1 MHACIHTYMHT
12 YVRVCVRTCVRAYV
26 RTYVHT
32 YGDTIIQL
40 CTYVRTQIHTCI
52 HTLTMKCLW
61 SMRHNNDYKTTLSH
75 RADSAADI
83 AISLVIFGNYLVYCS
98 YYHWHYEL
106 PVKCKQKTKDRVGN
120 IGDIG
125 IFHKYEFSVC
135 LQSGND

>member
-1 MHACIHTYMHT
+1 MC
-12 YVRVCVRTCVRAYV
+12 
-26 RTYVHT
+26 
-32 YGDTIIQL
+32 L
-40 CTYVRTQIHTCI
+40 
-52 HTLTMKCLW
+52 TLILIFQDNLIFVNSPC
-61 SMRHNNDYKTTLSH
+61 SH

-106 PVKCKQKTKDRVGN
+106 PVKCKQKTKDRVGD

-125 IFHKYEFSVC
+125 IFHKSEFSVC

>member
-1 MHACIHTYMHT
+1 MEASIT
-12 YVRVCVRTCVRAYV
+12 
-26 RTYVHT
+26 
-32 YGDTIIQL
+32 
-40 CTYVRTQIHTCI
+40 
-52 HTLTMKCLW
+52 
-61 SMRHNNDYKTTLSH
+61 H

-106 PVKCKQKTKDRVGN
+106 PVKCKQKTKDRVGD

-125 IFHKYEFSVC
+125 IFHKSEFSVC